1 MPQMSITTTLLL
13 AAALPLA
20 ACGGAQSKAPRT
32 PDENAGTG
40 PAKPEIIG
48 TWQSACAPSPQPDGS
63 TSYFRLDFD
72 IAADIWKLDYTVHG
86 NAECSAPLLTVHIE
100 GPYEIGQPSE
110 SVDGAHEAVFGFS
123 DKTLTPHVQPLA
135 DMLSGMGQCGAGA
148 WTAGEAQSVYETGCA
163 GLGQRPKSA
172 CSADH
177 DLVKVEG
184 DTLHFGKRPDDND
197 MCSPE
202 RRPTALNPM
211 GFKRT

>member
-1 MPQMSITTTLLL
+1 MHQMSLTTTLLL

-20 ACGGAQSKAPRT
+20 ACGGSQSKAPRT
-32 PDENAGTG
+32 PDEQPAEPAG
-40 PAKPEIIG
+40 PAIAG
-48 TWQSACAPSPQPDGS
+48 QWQSACVPSPQPDGS
-63 TSYFRLDFD
+63 TNYFRLDFD
-72 IAADIWKLDYTVHG
+72 ITADTWKLDYTVHG

-110 SVDGAHEAVFGFS
+110 TVEGAHEAVFGFS

-135 DMLSGMGQCGAGA
+135 EMLTGMGQCGEGA
-148 WTAGEAQSVYETGCA
+148 WAAGQTKSVYETGCA

-184 DTLHFGKRPDDND
+184 DTLRFGKRPADND

-202 RRPTALNPM
+202 RRPTALNDM
-211 GFKRT
+211 GFQRK